1 MGLFGKD
8 LSFYL
13 LLEQQA
19 QEAVKAA
26 KAFHA
31 LAKDFSTLDTAVVEI
46 KRIETAADDLTHQL
60 YNKVDSTFVTPL
72 DKEDLYALSGV
83 LDDIT
88 DTIEATAIRIS
99 IYRLKEARPDL
110 ESMVFKL
117 VTTVQATLEAI
128 MCLKDMHNRAAMHN
142 ALVRVHQLENESDE
156 SFRAA
161 LSDLF
166 APEAPDPIYVMK
178 WKEVYDRVEIAV
190 DKCEDV
196 ANIVESVV
204 VKYA

>member
-19 QEAVKAA
+19 QKAVEAAA
-26 KAFHA
+26 AFHA
-31 LAKDFSTLDTAVVEI
+31 LSKDFSTLDTAVVHI
-46 KRIETAADDLTHQL
+46 KQIETAADDLTHQL

-72 DKEDLYALSGV
+72 DKEDLYALSGR

-99 IYRLKEARPDL
+99 IYRLKECRPDL

-117 VTTVQATLEAI
+117 VATVQATLEAI
-128 MCLKDMHNRAAMHN
+128 MCLKDMHNRTAMHN

-161 LSDLF
+161 LSELF
-166 APEAPDPIYVMK
+166 SPEAPDPIYVMK